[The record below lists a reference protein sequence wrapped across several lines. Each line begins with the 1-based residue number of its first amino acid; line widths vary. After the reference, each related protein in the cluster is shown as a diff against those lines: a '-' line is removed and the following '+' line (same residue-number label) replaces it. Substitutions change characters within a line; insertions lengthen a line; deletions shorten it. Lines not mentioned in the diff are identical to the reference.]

1 MRISAWSSD
10 VCSSDLFSCNFLPH
24 VAFAVCAEPLLDE
37 MTPPPA
43 LYQVQSRRGVG
54 PPPGSL
60 RAHQATLS
68 TSPGS
73 TGIAAVPP
81 PDSDID
87 IGDVVFAVILRRDKS
102 DAPFG
107 PPSANP
113 LSSTVALFSVIF
125 SPEGS
130 AFGSRFSFD
139 LGTSS
144 CGPRQ
149 PARER

>member
-1 MRISAWSSD
+1 M
-10 VCSSDLFSCNFLPH
+10 FSCNFLPH

-87 IGDVVFAVILRRDKS
+87 IGDVVLAAMMSREKYE
-102 DAPFG
+102 APFG
-107 PPSANP
+107 PPVASQS
-113 LSSTVALFSVIF
+113 SSTVAPLSVIV
-125 SPEGS
+125 SPDRS
-130 AFGSRFSFD
+130 ASGARFRSEE
-139 LGTSS
+139 LRVGQECVSTCRYRWS
-144 CGPRQ
+144 PYH
-149 PARER
+149 

>member
-1 MRISAWSSD
+1 MRISDWSSD
-10 VCSSDLFSCNFLPH
+10 LCSSDL
-24 VAFAVCAEPLLDE
+24 AFAVCAEPLLDE

-81 PDSDID
+81 PDSDLD
-87 IGDVVFAVILRRDKS
+87 ISSEERRVGKECVR
-102 DAPFG
+102 
-107 PPSANP
+107 
-113 LSSTVALFSVIF
+113 TCR
-125 SPEGS
+125 
-130 AFGSRFSFD
+130 SRW
-139 LGTSS
+139 TS
-144 CGPRQ
+144 
-149 PARER
+149 

>member
-68 TSPGS
+68 TFPGS

-87 IGDVVFAVILRRDKS
+87 IGDVVLAAMMSREKYE
-102 DAPFG
+102 APFG
-107 PPSANP
+107 PPVASRSSHTAAP
-113 LSSTVALFSVIF
+113 LSVVV
-125 SPEGS
+125 GRS
-130 AFGSRFSFD
+130 ADHTSD
-139 LGTSS
+139 LQSLMPLS
-144 CGPRQ
+144 Y
-149 PARER
+149 AV